1 MHRSIPI
8 LILLLSIAA
17 GCFAQA
23 GSSDDKSFLTKAEE
37 YAGKLAAEDKF
48 SGTILIAQ
56 NGKPVL
62 TKSYGFAD
70 KEKQIPNGPDTIYNL
85 GSINKLFTGLAIGML
100 ADEGKL
106 ALNDTIGKHLPDYPN
121 KEAAG
126 KVTISQLLAMT
137 SGIGDIFGPEYEA
150 MDKSRLDSI
159 TAYLPLFASK
169 PLEFEPGTGRRY
181 SNGGYIVLGAIIEKA
196 SGMSYYDFVKQRI
209 FNKCGMKDTESLRSD
224 SKEPRMA
231 KGYTTPTGT
240 DKWVNNFDT
249 LPRRGSSAG
258 GGYSTVG
265 DMLKFANAIENG
277 TLKAPES
284 LQKGERSMIAAMFK
298 GGLGFAGGAPGI
310 NAIIESRLPGGYT
323 LIVLSNYDP
332 PSAIE
337 VGKGI
342 RALLGATD

>member
-1 MHRSIPI
+1 MSI
-8 LILLLSIAA
+8 LCSAA
-17 GCFAQA
+17 CLAQTDVP
-23 GSSDDKSFLTKAEE
+23 GQKEFLAKAEE
-37 YAGKLAAEDKF
+37 LANKAASDDKF

-70 KEKQIPNGPDTIYNL
+70 KEKQVPNGQDTIYNL

-106 ALNDTIGKHLPDYPN
+106 SLGDTIGKHIPDYPN

-137 SGIGDIFGPEYEA
+137 SGIGDIFGPEFDA
-150 MDKSRLDSI
+150 ADKSRLNSI
-159 TAYLPLFASK
+159 SAYLPLFASK
-169 PLEFEPGTGRRY
+169 PLEFEPGTNRRY

-196 SGMSYYDFVKQRI
+196 SGMSYYEFVKQRI
-209 FNKCGMKDTESLRSD
+209 FDKCGMNDTASLNAD

-231 KGYTTPTGT
+231 KGYTKPEGS
-240 DKWVNNFDT
+240 DKRKNNFDT
-249 LPRRGSSAG
+249 LPGRGSSAG

-265 DMLKFANAIENG
+265 DMLRFANAIGNG

-284 LQKGERSMIAAMFK
+284 LQKEERSMIASMFR

-323 LIVLSNYDP
+323 LVVLSNYDP

-337 VGKGI
+337 ISKQVRGF
-342 RALLGATD
+342 LGVTD